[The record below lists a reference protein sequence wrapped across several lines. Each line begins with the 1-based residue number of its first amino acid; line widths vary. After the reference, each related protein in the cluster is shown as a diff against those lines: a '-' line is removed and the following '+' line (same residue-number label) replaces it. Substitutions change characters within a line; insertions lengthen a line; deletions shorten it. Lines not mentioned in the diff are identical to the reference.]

1 MLEVGELAPDF
12 SVTTYDG
19 KPLSLAS
26 FAPRLL
32 VLYFFPKA
40 FTPGCTK
47 EARRFRDNY
56 PEIRSLGAEV
66 LGLSMDE
73 VGVQCRFAEAER
85 VTFPLATDSGGAIAK
100 AFGVRRSVLP
110 VARRVTFIV
119 APDRRVLARF
129 VHEFQVSR
137 HLDEVLVYLRA
148 NRGDRGVSAARDQA

>member
-1 MLEVGELAPDF
+1 
-12 SVTTYDG
+12 
-19 KPLSLAS
+19 
-26 FAPRLL
+26 
-32 VLYFFPKA
+32 
-40 FTPGCTK
+40 
-47 EARRFRDNY
+47 
-56 PEIRSLGAEV
+56 
-66 LGLSMDE
+66 MDE

-85 VTFPLATDSGGAIAK
+85 VTFPLATDTGGAIAH

-148 NRGDRGVSAARDQA
+148 HRAEGASAARDQP